1 MQIIV
6 SHPTGN
12 ANVKA
17 ALQGMVNQNALSA
30 FYTSVAIFPGTLG
43 YALSNIKPL
52 GDIRKRTLN
61 PNLRPF
67 THTKPLPELCRL
79 LAMKAGLRQLI
90 EHEKGVFSVD
100 AIYRGLDKKVTADL
114 HKWHKKKNVALYAY
128 EDGACFS
135 FREAKKQGI
144 TCLYDLPIGYWRVA
158 RDILEAEKER
168 WPDWASTI
176 MGLRD
181 SPEKLQRKD
190 DEIKLADHVFVASQ
204 FTATTLQK
212 YAGRVGPVHIVPYG
226 YPDVIGK
233 RDYATG
239 ATAKLKLLFVGGL
252 SQRKGIADMFAAV
265 ANIKNHV
272 SLTVVGRKS
281 TENCKP
287 LNDALNEC
295 NWIPSLPH
303 TEILKLMRSHDV
315 LLFPSLF
322 EGFGL
327 VITEAM
333 SQGTPVITTERT
345 AGPDLIEHGRNG
357 WLVKAGSTEG
367 LQEMIEQLLLKRED
381 VKNNGTAA
389 MESARIRPWSVYG
402 SELQNKINSIL

>member
-17 ALQGMVNQNALSA
+17 ALQGMVSQNALVA

-43 YALSNIKPL
+43 YALSTIKPL
-52 GDIRKRTLN
+52 SDLRKRTLN

-79 LAMKAGLRQLI
+79 LALKASFKHFV
-90 EHEKGVFSVD
+90 EHEKGAFSVD
-100 AIYRGLDKKVTADL
+100 AIYRGLDRKVAADL
-114 HKWHKKKNVALYAY
+114 NRRHTNQPVALYAY

-135 FREAKKQGI
+135 FKAAKKLGI
-144 TCLYDLPIGYWRVA
+144 PCLYDLPIGYWRVA
-158 RDILEAEKER
+158 RDILESEKQR
-168 WPDWASTI
+168 WPKWADTI

-181 SPEKLQRKD
+181 SPEKLHRKD
-190 DEIKLADHVFVASQ
+190 EEIALADHVFVASQ
-204 FTATTLQK
+204 FTATTLEK
-212 YAGRVGPVHIVPYG
+212 FTGRVGQIHTIPYG
-226 YPDVIGK
+226 YPEVVGK
-233 RDYATG
+233 RAYPASYAK
-239 ATAKLKLLFVGGL
+239 KLKLLFVGGL

-265 ANIKNHV
+265 ANLKNYV
-272 SLTVVGRKS
+272 SLTVVGRKN
-281 TENCKP
+281 TDNCKP

-303 TEILKLMRSHDV
+303 NEILTLMGSHDV

-367 LQEMIEQLLLKRED
+367 LQQMIEQLLLKPGD
-381 VKNNGTAA
+381 IKTNGTAA
-389 MESARIRPWSVYG
+389 MESARNRPWSAYG
-402 SELQNKINSIL
+402 RELQNKIDSIV